1 MNKRELHVGIV
12 GMGTIGRAIAQA
24 LDKRDMAARSSAAIE
39 DTRLL
44 CPSQA
49 AEQDLHA
56 EGEQCK
62 EEKGLKHF
70 ALVLC
75 QVFPCDVWATEKV
88 APLITTRHPYIG
100 PFGGVGNAL

>member
-44 CPSQA
+44 CLFTS
-49 AEQDLHA
+49 
-56 EGEQCK
+56 G
-62 EEKGLKHF
+62 
-70 ALVLC
+70 
-75 QVFPCDVWATEKV
+75 
-88 APLITTRHPYIG
+88 
-100 PFGGVGNAL
+100 